1 MKKLS
6 FLCTLI
12 LCLLAMSGCKRS
24 ACDVWEDTKTAGRQ
38 MGNCFKTLS
47 GNRSTSR
54 QVKDPRDFRGPSDGD
69 FIPLSDADLAEQ
81 LKLDTKH
88 PQPSKSPGE
97 PGSNLPGVD
106 GFSTPS
112 GSLAGVFK
120 NINFDTDDYSVSSA
134 ASRKTLQGIAA
145 YMKSHPNM
153 AVFVEGHCDQRGTAA
168 YNLALGAKRANAVRN
183 YLIDEGVN
191 PEKIFT
197 ISYGKE
203 RLVAQGGDAEAMAAN
218 RRVEFKIYPASV

>member
-6 FLCTLI
+6 FICALFLSV
-12 LCLLAMSGCKRS
+12 LAMSGCQRS
-24 ACDVWEDTKTAGRQ
+24 AGDVWEDTKTASRQ
-38 MGNCFKTLS
+38 MGNCFKTLTGS
-47 GNRSTSR
+47 RCTSR
-54 QVKDPRDFRGPSDGD
+54 QVKDPRDFRGPTDGD
-69 FIPLSDADLAEQ
+69 FIPLSDEDLAEQ

-88 PQPSKSPGE
+88 PQPSTSPGE
-97 PGSNLPGVD
+97 SGSNLPGVD

-112 GSLAGVFK
+112 GSLAAIFK
-120 NINFDTDDYSVSSA
+120 NVYFDTDDYSISSNTNRKNLQSV
-134 ASRKTLQGIAA
+134 AS
-145 YMKSHPNM
+145 YMKKHPNVS
-153 AVFVEGHCDQRGTAA
+153 VFVEGHCDQRGTAS

-203 RLVAQGGDAEAMAAN
+203 RIVNANGDPEALAAN
-218 RRVEFKIYPASV
+218 RRVEFKIYPANT